1 VPWAAAASRVSSVC
15 SRRVFLQFQEL
26 ADAARFSPSEVPAI
40 ESLNARFRQ
49 ATRRRGL
56 PDEPAA
62 LKVFY
67 LVIVTPQKTGPT

>member
-1 VPWAAAASRVSSVC
+1 LRTP
-15 SRRVFLQFQEL
+15 
-26 ADAARFSPSEVPAI
+26 ARFSPSEVPAI

>member
-1 VPWAAAASRVSSVC
+1 LRTP
-15 SRRVFLQFQEL
+15 
-26 ADAARFSPSEVPAI
+26 ARFSPSEVPAI

-49 ATRRRGL
+49 AARRRGL